1 MDQKNEGHLDLRQ
14 RKTRA
19 LLVKALAELME
30 ERPFSELS
38 VVCLLY
44 TSPSPRDRG

>member
-30 ERPFSELS
+30 QQRLFEKANNYYRQIS
-38 VVCLLY
+38 
-44 TSPSPRDRG
+44 TI